1 MQSRFPAILAALLA
15 LVALCAAVFGVAI
28 FPWVS
33 GPRLHGDDLDDGWMA
48 VEVWANMES
57 EAPANAEA
65 LLKAELAVERQAEA
79 LNALGET
86 ARSRTNAG
94 VAEKDMPE
102 EGRIAL
108 RALAQWDASGAD
120 LGDQTCG
127 EALQPLHLLTTGR
140 LLLAVAG
147 KDASAPEIDRV
158 LRLAAALRTSG
169 DLRLVA
175 IGYNLAEEIVSW
187 VDARGGKPGPIFAE
201 LRPRTEEIFLA
212 AARDAV
218 CTWRKASA
226 TAAAGG
232 MPELLKGL
240 SAEAAPPWV
249 RPMLKPD
256 RELKMLQAY
265 HVERLT
271 SAWKDRTELGM
282 LRSHLRLPPV
292 ADRPKSALVRGWI
305 QDPAMV
311 LDRGREVF
319 DVYTAFLKAHH
330 IERP

>member
-1 MQSRFPAILAALLA
+1 M
-15 LVALCAAVFGVAI
+15 
-28 FPWVS
+28 
-33 GPRLHGDDLDDGWMA
+33 
-48 VEVWANMES
+48 
-57 EAPANAEA
+57 
-65 LLKAELAVERQAEA
+65 
-79 LNALGET
+79 
-86 ARSRTNAG
+86 
-94 VAEKDMPE
+94 
-102 EGRIAL
+102 
-108 RALAQWDASGAD
+108 
-120 LGDQTCG
+120 
-127 EALQPLHLLTTGR
+127 
-140 LLLAVAG
+140 
-147 KDASAPEIDRV
+147 
-158 LRLAAALRTSG
+158 
-169 DLRLVA
+169 
-175 IGYNLAEEIVSW
+175 
-187 VDARGGKPGPIFAE
+187 
-201 LRPRTEEIFLA
+201 
-212 AARDAV
+212 
-218 CTWRKASA
+218 
-226 TAAAGG
+226 
-232 MPELLKGL
+232 